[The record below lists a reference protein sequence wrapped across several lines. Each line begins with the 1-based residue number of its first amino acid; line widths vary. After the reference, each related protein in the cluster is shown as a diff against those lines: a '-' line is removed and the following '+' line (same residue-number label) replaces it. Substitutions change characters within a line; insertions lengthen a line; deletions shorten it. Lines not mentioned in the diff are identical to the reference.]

1 VSAAG
6 RGTAISQSGESGVR
20 RSIIATEYRLRLLPI
35 AMAAIVAATAVPIEL
50 RGAVWWDGGFD
61 QRDIAENI
69 LLYAPLGLACWHRPL
84 RALLFVAVLLSTA
97 IEFSQVWSFGRYA
110 SPLDVAANV
119 GGATIGWLAAQRN
132 RLGAAFGVATRPI
145 NETWVLLAALG
156 IGVILVAWDT
166 SGRMPSLSNWD
177 SSFPIQLGNEA
188 TLDRPWKGEILQ
200 LALYPSAARSDSDPT
215 SNKLVGSISGL
226 GPLVLEGGPGIR
238 LPSSASQS
246 FADAV
251 ARSNSFRV
259 VGRVATASL
268 AQEGPARIVSFSSD
282 PYTRNFDVGQ
292 EGRRIVF
299 RVRTS
304 FGGSDGELFRAV
316 TPPMLESGR
325 ITVIDTSFD
334 GLVARIRIDG
344 RLYGRSNIAAAK
356 CTFSDLCDSAVPLV
370 WAALGGMVSMISL
383 ALVRWRWR
391 VQALSLGLLTSAT
404 LLILLRLLNLATVPI
419 AVQPWTQLMTLFG
432 ALTVSCAARWKPEK

>member
-1 VSAAG
+1 
-6 RGTAISQSGESGVR
+6 
-20 RSIIATEYRLRLLPI
+20 
-35 AMAAIVAATAVPIEL
+35 
-50 RGAVWWDGGFD
+50 
-61 QRDIAENI
+61 
-69 LLYAPLGLACWHRPL
+69 LAW
-84 RALLFVAVLLSTA
+84 
-97 IEFSQVWSFGRYA
+97 
-110 SPLDVAANV
+110 
-119 GGATIGWLAAQRN
+119 QRN
-132 RLGAAFGVATRPI
+132 KLGAAIGVATRPI
-145 NETWVLLAALG
+145 NETWVVLAVLG
-156 IGVILVAWDT
+156 IGVLLAAWDT
-166 SGRMPSLSNWD
+166 SGRLPSLSNWNPG
-177 SSFPIQLGNEA
+177 FPIQFGNEA

-200 LALYPSAARSDSDPT
+200 LALYPSAARPDSDPT
-215 SNKLVGSISGL
+215 SNKLIGSISGL

-238 LPSSASQS
+238 LPSAASQS

-304 FGGSDGELFRAV
+304 FGGSDGELFRAI

-325 ITVIDTSFD
+325 TTVIDTSFD

-344 RLYGRSNIAAAK
+344 RLYGRSNIAAAE
-356 CTFSDLCDSAVPLV
+356 CTFSDLCDSAVPLI
-370 WAALGGMVSMISL
+370 WAALGAMVSMISL
-383 ALVRWRWR
+383 ALFPWGRR
-391 VQALSLGLLTSAT
+391 VQALALSLLASAILLGLS
-404 LLILLRLLNLATVPI
+404 RLLNVATVPI

-432 ALTVSCAARWKPEK
+432 ALTISCAAWWKPEKWHNGR